1 MKKYSLFLKYA
12 SKTCETI
19 FSIVGDFFLLVEE
32 PLLEVLHDTKEV
44 LKKGYFKIV
53 SRGDETTSPLV
64 FYYSI
69 ELFLSQETLVE
80 K

>member
-1 MKKYSLFLKYA
+1 MKKHSLFWKYA

-19 FSIVGDFFLLVEE
+19 SSIVGNFFLLVEE
-32 PLLEVLHDTKEV
+32 PLLEVLHDTKISS
-44 LKKGYFKIV
+44 KKGYFKIV
-53 SRGDETTSPLV
+53 GRGNETTSPLV
-64 FYYSI
+64 LYYSI

>member
-1 MKKYSLFLKYA
+1 MKKHSLFWKYA

-32 PLLEVLHDTKEV
+32 PLLKVLYDTKRSS
-44 LKKGYFKIV
+44 KKGYFKIV
-53 SRGDETTSPLV
+53 GRGDETTSPLV

-69 ELFLSQETLVE
+69 EKSKNQ
-80 K
+80 